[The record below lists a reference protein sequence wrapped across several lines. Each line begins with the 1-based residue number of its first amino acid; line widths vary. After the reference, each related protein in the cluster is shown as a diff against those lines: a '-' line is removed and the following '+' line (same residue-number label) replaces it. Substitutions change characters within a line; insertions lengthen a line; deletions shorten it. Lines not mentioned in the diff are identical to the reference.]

1 MLVTTPLGV
10 VLMEPGDNCLRG
22 AVSCE
27 GDEHVMMFKI
37 HFVYS
42 DPLADRQ
49 PQLERRNVEHI
60 WNVDT
65 VQTSDDDTLVGIWWA
80 AQTVRHSH
88 PLTIIRSEARRHIV
102 PGLATVSDPWLVTT
116 PWWWSVSKH
125 SQLMPCVTMDY
136 GGNPMRNIHG
146 IWNVKLRVDLETSSD
161 SWIIIMLNQKQ
172 INQFANLTKEYFMGE
187 DFIHIFWILDI

>member
-27 GDEHVMMFKI
+27 GDEHVIMFKI

-49 PQLERRNVEHI
+49 PQLNCRNVEHI

-102 PGLATVSDPWLVTT
+102 PGLAGYGVWPVTGDHPMMMVSVKTFTADAMC
-116 PWWWSVSKH
+116 H
-125 SQLMPCVTMDY
+125 Y
-136 GGNPMRNIHG
+136 GQRRKSHEKYTWNLKCEIEGRS
-146 IWNVKLRVDLETSSD
+146 WNVFRF
-161 SWIIIMLNQKQ
+161 LNCE
-172 INQFANLTKEYFMGE
+172 LT
-187 DFIHIFWILDI
+187 